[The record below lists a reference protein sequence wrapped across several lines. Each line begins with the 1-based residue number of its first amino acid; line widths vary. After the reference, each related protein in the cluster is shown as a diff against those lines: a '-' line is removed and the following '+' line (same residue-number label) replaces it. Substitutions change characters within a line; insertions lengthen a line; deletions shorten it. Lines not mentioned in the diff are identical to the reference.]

1 MLLMSNW
8 KTPLY
13 RKRMVTRW
21 SKLFPDS
28 SWRKEERGGR
38 KGGRKG
44 GREGRKR
51 ERNRRKGERE
61 GGGERKEKKGVCV
74 WGGGGEGGRVG
85 VRITL
90 PPSMDHHT
98 EIEKLSIYLRDVGDE
113 ISSDQYLAG
122 EILNDSLL
130 FLGELVWLQNEG

>member
-1 MLLMSNW
+1 MVEAVPGFKLEEG
-8 KTPLY
+8 
-13 RKRMVTRW
+13 RKGREEGREEGREG
-21 SKLFPDS
+21 
-28 SWRKEERGGR
+28 RKEERKKQEEGR
-38 KGGRKG
+38 KGGR
-44 GREGRKR
+44 GRKKGK
-51 ERNRRKGERE
+51 ERC
-61 GGGERKEKKGVCV
+61 VCV
-74 WGGGGEGGRVG
+74 WGGGGGRGEGGRVG

>member
-1 MLLMSNW
+1 MVEAVPGFKLEEG
-8 KTPLY
+8 
-13 RKRMVTRW
+13 RKGREEGREG
-21 SKLFPDS
+21 
-28 SWRKEERGGR
+28 RKEERKKQEEGR
-38 KGGRKG
+38 KGGR
-44 GREGRKR
+44 GRKKGK
-51 ERNRRKGERE
+51 ERC
-61 GGGERKEKKGVCV
+61 VC
-74 WGGGGEGGRVG
+74 GGGGEGGRVG